1 MKLIALETAT
11 EACSAALY
19 LDGAVQERYELAP
32 RGHAGLILPMIEGLL
47 GDAGV
52 ALRALDAVAVGQGPG
67 SFTGVRVAAGVA
79 QGIAFG
85 ADLPVVA
92 VSSLA
97 ALAQTGMDEADAP
110 RVLAAIDARMEEV
123 YWGAYC
129 CDDQGL
135 AALIG
140 SEIVCD
146 AADVPLPDEQGWVG
160 VGSGWGRYADV
171 LRRVLA
177 ERVAGTDAERYP
189 RAAAV
194 ARLGAAAFA
203 RGETLPPEGAAPVYL
218 RNDVVRAR
226 GK

>member
-52 ALRALDAVAVGQGPG
+52 ALRALDAVAVGRGPG

-79 QGIAFG
+79 QGLAFG

-97 ALAQTGMDEADAP
+97 ALAQTAMDEADAP

-129 CDDQGL
+129 RDDQGL

-177 ERVAGTDAERYP
+177 DRVAGADAERYP

-203 RGETLPPEGAAPVYL
+203 RGETLPPEGAAPAYL